1 MHDNVAS
8 LRYMWQ
14 GACRRRT
21 LAIKEAVGVQ
31 RGGEE
36 AQHGAAQGQKL
47 DVAPD
52 LPARGHRAGARHQE
66 RRHRLRL
73 LAQDVEDLHTRTSM
87 LSSAWQRLP
96 AESMP

>member
-8 LRYMWQ
+8 LRYVWHGM
-14 GACRRRT
+14 CRRRT

-36 AQHGAAQGQKL
+36 AQHGAAQGQEL

-52 LPARGHRAGARHQE
+52 LPARGHGAGARHQE

-73 LAQDVEDLHTRTSM
+73 LTQDVEDLHMHT
-87 LSSAWQRLP
+87 A
-96 AESMP
+96 